1 MAEMRDVVAR
11 VISQEGSCSAGH
23 TVGDE
28 FVIGQHT
35 PEGMC
40 SWAFCALL
48 PFATVLQSGASF
60 PWEMEEDRTTV
71 ACPDPGNPLVFE
83 LRRI

>member
-1 MAEMRDVVAR
+1 MRDVVAR
-11 VISQEGSCSAGH
+11 VISQEGTCSAGH
-23 TVGDE
+23 AVGDE
-28 FVIGQHT
+28 FVIGQYT

-60 PWEMEEDRTTV
+60 PWEAESDRTMV